1 MVMDRRDSVTVDE
14 LGSSAFGIS
23 VNNMVARF
31 NELDRLQE
39 LAKDAE
45 IDRERAIS
53 LEADNRELR
62 EQLDSMRKANSEGG
76 RNYKMENLALRALQQ
91 QSNKTIAMLQEKLRE
106 KTDAAEEA
114 DDDDDMILANIASK
128 SHTASNIPIV
138 VGSQWKMSG
147 RKSGSVSP
155 LPGLHANNLQ
165 QFNNIGHGGFIL
177 PTSERP
183 PSSPMTFEQQQHK
196 LTASTD
202 EDENNK
208 SDTPPT
214 LPSHS
219 SEDNT
224 SNYDNIPPPP
234 PPPPMPGASAGS
246 PPPPPPP
253 PPPPR
258 KYITKHLVSYILT
271 FFFKKKLIAPGGSG
285 IPPPP
290 PPPPRK

>member
-62 EQLDSMRKANSEGG
+62 EQLDSMRKATSEGG
-76 RNYKMENLALRALQQ
+76 RNYRMENLALRALQQ

-114 DDDDDMILANIASK
+114 DDDDDMILANIASR
-128 SHTASNIPIV
+128 SHNTSNTPIV

-155 LPGLHANNLQ
+155 LPGLHANNLH
-165 QFNNIGHGGFIL
+165 QFSNIGPGGFVL
-177 PTSERP
+177 PTSDRH
-183 PSSPMTFEQQQHK
+183 PSSPMTYEQQQQHK

-234 PPPPMPGASAGS
+234 PPPPMPGASAG
-246 PPPPPPP
+246 PPPPPP

-258 KYITKHLVSYILT
+258 KYITKHLASYILT
-271 FFFKKKLIAPGGSG
+271 FFFLKKKTYSTRRTWYTTAPTTSAT
-285 IPPPP
+285 
-290 PPPPRK
+290 